1 MNYSEFNGLGLLG
14 QAIQRIGE
22 TSEHPDL
29 QKYDDFL
36 EKRKNLDKKFTEFI
50 ENKKEKNTEHN
61 SNSMDR
67 FLEYF
72 LNNNNE
78 NNYSS
83 IKTLE
88 QRITTFDKAF
98 SILKTEYSQ
107 HFSTFLASYDNEEE
121 YPKIMIDYLYMKT
134 MNEFLDRLTNQM
146 DELPKIPKGS
156 LFK

>member
-14 QAIQRIGE
+14 QAIHRIGE
-22 TSEHPDL
+22 TSEQPIL

-36 EKRKNLDKKFTEFI
+36 EKRNNVDKKFSEFI
-50 ENKKEKNTEHN
+50 ENKKEKNTEHLPN
-61 SNSMDR
+61 TMDQ

-88 QRITTFDKAF
+88 QRLTTFDKAF
-98 SILKTEYSQ
+98 SILKIEYSQ
-107 HFSTFLASYDNEEE
+107 HFSTFLASYENNKE
-121 YPKIMIDYLYMKT
+121 YPQIMSDYLYMKT
-134 MNEFLDRLTNQM
+134 MNEFLDRLTNQI
-146 DELPKIPKGS
+146 DELPKIPQGS
-156 LFK
+156 LLK